1 MADLERYQP
10 SGVLFADVPRMDFA
24 NVREQA
30 RAAQGLTQA
39 LDRISDFAFKRATQ
53 KAERE
58 GQQWAYQNRVTPE
71 QVKAAQERGE
81 PLSLP
86 AADTYFGAS
95 AREVQA
101 QLLRGDLEL
110 QTRNEFAKMSAAV
123 DAGLVKD
130 IGDVQANL
138 TAPIE
143 GFAKILAQ
151 VDPQEAAKFRA
162 SMATVGNAVYSSA
175 AKRLAEDYVQSRKNE
190 VTSSI
195 ESSRGVLS
203 ATVRSEFDPVM
214 LRQRLDLIQDSVVKM
229 ASDISP
235 QFGEDTRKEFVKE
248 RRAAVVDV
256 ISTYLTGS
264 TFAPTDTEA
273 LAKIERGDVGDYKAI
288 WSGLSEGE
296 RNDIKKAVN
305 TSQANRYAAE
315 QRDRQ
320 ELDQRN
326 QRDFTRMY
334 SEWVNPA
341 TPQRRRDELRSM
353 MVPLAGGTGEL
364 DKLFPK
370 KEQGE
375 GDALLFSK
383 LREQVESG
391 QITSPFQLHSYV
403 RAGAITASQ
412 LNSLQSEIYSGAG
425 RQKSDARKTL
435 NKYSGVGDVIS
446 GTFDPKDAAFQKSQ
460 KLNARFDS
468 AVDAALVAQEAL
480 PPEKRTGIDYN
491 GIAAGIIQQYE
502 NEDKADAVKQKARKS
517 LEGFEQI
524 ATRKGKTVRLD
535 DRTSVA
541 DLERLGVFSGSEL
554 TAIKKNLDIIKRP

>member
-39 LDRISDFAFKRATQ
+39 LDRISDFAFKRAAQ
-53 KAERE
+53 QAERE

-175 AKRLAEDYVQSRKNE
+175 AKRLAEDYVQARKNE

-214 LRQRLDLIQDSVVKM
+214 LRERLDLIQNSVVKM

-326 QRDFTRMY
+326 QRDFTKMY

-341 TPQRRRDELRSM
+341 TPQRRKDELRSM

-364 DKLFPK
+364 DKLFAK
-370 KEQGE
+370 TEDGE
-375 GDALLFSK
+375 GDQLLFVK
-383 LREQVESG
+383 LRDEIYNG
-391 QITSPFQLHSYV
+391 RINSPYQLFPYF
-403 RAGAITASQ
+403 RRGGINKKQ
-412 LNSLQSEIYSGAG
+412 LASLQTDIYDVDKPKIAAAS
-425 RQKSDARKTL
+425 KSL
-435 NKYSGVGDVIS
+435 NRYAGVGDVIS
-446 GTFDPKDAAFQKSQ
+446 GNFDPKDAAFQKGQ
-460 KLNARFDS
+460 KLSARFES
-468 AVDAALVAQEAL
+468 AVGAARDAQDAL

-491 GIAAGIIQQYE
+491 GIAARIIQEYE
-502 NEDKADAVKQKARKS
+502 TEDKADAVKQKARKS